1 MPVRVMN
8 KPGQFA
14 ICLTKWSTAL
24 MRTVDKTQVK
34 RNVSATEASYEKYPL
49 YHFYRCKMLERSGS
63 TVTKLVPIDKYI
75 NRSEKDHSS
84 LF

>member
-8 KPGQFA
+8 KLGQFA

-34 RNVSATEASYEKYPL
+34 RNFLFTTFIDVECWREVAPL
-49 YHFYRCKMLERSGS
+49 SPNLSQLIS
-63 TVTKLVPIDKYI
+63 I
-75 NRSEKDHSS
+75 
-84 LF
+84 